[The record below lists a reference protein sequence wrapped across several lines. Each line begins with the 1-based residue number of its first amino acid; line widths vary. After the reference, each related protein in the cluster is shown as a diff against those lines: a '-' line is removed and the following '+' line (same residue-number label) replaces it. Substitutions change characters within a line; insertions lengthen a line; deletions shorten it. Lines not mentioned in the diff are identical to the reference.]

1 MYKSKNPYK
10 LKVLL
15 DTAGQE
21 RYYVSFKDGT
31 GTIQEVE
38 ISKELFLEFQSFE
51 KEYKHEAN
59 IYDRYIEHVELTEEQ
74 LSKRALNPPRSLE
87 EEVGNRIMLYFI
99 YKTIQKLPSVQRR
112 RFILYYHY
120 GLTFDKIAEL
130 EGCSK
135 IAVKYSIDIALE
147 ELKEK
152 LKHLKY

>member
-38 ISKELFLEFQSFE
+38 ISRELFLEFQSFE

-74 LSKRALNPPRSLE
+74 LSKRALNPPKSLE
-87 EEVGNRIMLYFI
+87 EEVNRRIIRYIINKIILD
-99 YKTIQKLPSVQRR
+99 LPQAHTR
-112 RFILYYHY
+112 RFILYYEF
-120 GLTFDKIAEL
+120 GFTLEKIAEL

-135 IAVKYSIDIALE
+135 MAVKKSIDSALR
-147 ELKEK
+147 KI
-152 LKHLKY
+152 LKYI

>member
-87 EEVGNRIMLYFI
+87 EEVNRRIIRYIINKIILD
-99 YKTIQKLPSVQRR
+99 LPQTHKR
-112 RFILYYHY
+112 RFILYYEF
-120 GLTFDKIAEL
+120 GFTLEKIAEL

-135 IAVKYSIDIALE
+135 MAVKKSIDSVLRKI
-147 ELKEK
+147 
-152 LKHLKY
+152 LKYI

>member
-38 ISKELFLEFQSFE
+38 ISRELFLEFQSFE

-74 LSKRALNPPRSLE
+74 LSKRALNPPKSLE
-87 EEVGNRIMLYFI
+87 EEVNRRIIRYIINKIILD
-99 YKTIQKLPSVQRR
+99 LPQAIKPV
-112 RFILYYHY
+112 
-120 GLTFDKIAEL
+120 
-130 EGCSK
+130 
-135 IAVKYSIDIALE
+135 
-147 ELKEK
+147 
-152 LKHLKY
+152 